1 MKKLSISVSLLGL
14 LFTLGWAAAPAPDFS
29 GTWALDKAKS
39 EGLPPAMTNADL
51 SWVISVTDKDLKKE
65 VKAGA
70 GAQTE
75 NYKLDGSEVNEDVVM
90 GQMTGKAKRTAKLMG
105 EMLELKSVMS
115 GERNG
120 TAFSFTTTQHLEL
133 ADGGKTLK
141 VHQVRE
147 TPRGNQESK
156 LVFTK
161 K

>member
-1 MKKLSISVSLLGL
+1 MKKIFLTGGLMGCLLAMV
-14 LFTLGWAAAPAPDFS
+14 WAAVPAPDFS
-29 GTWALDKAKS
+29 GTWSLDKAKS
-39 EGLPPAMTNADL
+39 EGLPPAMANADL
-51 SWVISVTDKDLKKE
+51 SWVISVTDKAFKKE

-75 NYKLDGSEVNEDVVM
+75 NYNLDDTEVNEDVVM
-90 GQMTGKAKRTAKLMG
+90 GQMTGKAKRKAKVMG

-115 GERNG
+115 GQRDGN
-120 TAFSFTTTQHLEL
+120 TFTFTTTQHLEL

-141 VHQVRE
+141 VHQIRE

-156 LVFTK
+156 MVFTK

>member
-1 MKKLSISVSLLGL
+1 MKKVFLTCGLMGCLLAMV
-14 LFTLGWAAAPAPDFS
+14 WAAAPAPDFS

-39 EGLPPAMTNADL
+39 EGLPPAMANADL
-51 SWVISVTDKDLKKE
+51 EWVISVTDNAFKKE
-65 VKAGA
+65 IKAGA
-70 GAQTE
+70 AAQTE
-75 NYKLDGSEVNEDVVM
+75 NYKLDGTEVNEDVVM
-90 GQMTGKAKRTAKLMG
+90 GQMTGKAKRVAKVMG

-120 TAFSFTTTQHLEL
+120 NSFTFTTTQHLEL

-141 VHQVRE
+141 VHQIRE

-156 LVFTK
+156 MVFSK